1 MYCTISNQKE
11 GLLYLYYLSLLHE
24 LLWEIAMPRP
34 MNVIDLKTAGIDRD
48 AIVRDELIDEL
59 LSWLEPQT
67 LPLLKQKM
75 YRKLISLRS
84 KEV

>member
-1 MYCTISNQKE
+1 
-11 GLLYLYYLSLLHE
+11 
-24 LLWEIAMPRP
+24 MPRP